1 MEPIKTLT
9 TKTKT
14 LNIYPDDNAESPR
27 EWDNLSKMVCSHRRY
42 NLGDKHDY
50 DTNDY
55 SGWEEVKQAIIRK
68 ENPAVILPLYMYD
81 HSGITIRTTP
91 FGDRWD
97 SGQIGFVFVTKEAVR
112 KEYGIKRVGKKHIEQ
127 AKQTLLNEVET
138 YDQYITGDVYRFAVE
153 DELGRVL
160 DSCGGFYGSNYATNG
175 MSEHIDDNELVE
187 LLKNS

>member
-14 LNIYPDDNAESPR
+14 LNIYLDDNSESPR
-27 EWDNLSKMVCSHRRY
+27 EWDTLSKMVCSHGRY

-50 DTNDY
+50 DTKDY

-81 HSGITIRTTP
+81 HSGITIKTTP

-97 SGQIGFVFVTKEAVR
+97 SGQIGFVFATKEAVR

-127 AKQTLLNEVET
+127 ATATLLNEVEV
-138 YDQYITGDVYRFAVE
+138 YDQYIRGDVYRFE
-153 DELGRVL
+153 ILDEKDEQL
-160 DSCGGFYGSNYATNG
+160 DSCGGFYGDDYKTNG
-175 MSEHIDDNELVE
+175 MIDHLEDNELIE